1 VGIKEVGEVEII
13 LSHLEEVEIE
23 IFSMGRITETKET
36 GMDPDMSLE
45 TRGIL
50 LIINLKEIIIK
61 KKSFIHKSC
70 KIQMIPIILKKILQI
85 KIVFMIK
92 KKSKRTDHIT
102 ENNKKIIIRTQRN
115 LEHIE
120 EEEGLEEGL
129 EEEEAVGSRIMM
141 VNKKMKKL
149 LAHFHRTIFNLII
162 RRRGEEEGMQIITR
176 IMTINKL
183 KNSHRKI
190 AIKLLT
196 KDKIVKVKIIDAE
209 SIYYPFSRLLFT

>member
-13 LSHLEEVEIE
+13 QSHLEEVEIE
-23 IFSMGRITETKET
+23 IFSMGRITETKEIGT
-36 GMDPDMSLE
+36 DPDMSLE
-45 TRGIL
+45 TREIL

-70 KIQMIPIILKKILQI
+70 KIQMIPIILKTILQK

-92 KKSKRTDHIT
+92 KRSKKTDHII
-102 ENNKKIIIRTQRN
+102 ENNKKIIIRTRRN
-115 LEHIE
+115 SDHIE
-120 EEEGLEEGL
+120 EEEGLEE
-129 EEEEAVGSRIMM
+129 EEVVGSRIMM

-149 LAHFHRTIFNLII
+149 LAHFHQTIFNLII
-162 RRRGEEEGMQIITR
+162 RERVEEEGMQIITR
-176 IMTINKL
+176 IMIINKL

-196 KDKIVKVKIIDAE
+196 KDKIVKVKISDDE
-209 SIYYPFSRLLFT
+209 SIYYPFSMLLLVESN